1 MINFMS
7 RMPTVLRQ
15 STLRAV
21 LLALLTTL
29 LWVQTVGLLHRVA
42 HAQQSTMVSKHLT
55 SRTSGPLAA
64 LWGEHGN
71 SAECQLFDQACPDLL
86 EINVWI
92 AIPPLVLLMLGE
104 AVLIERFALFD
115 RLYAAR
121 GPPVTLN

>member
-7 RMPTVLRQ
+7 KMPAVLRQ

-55 SRTSGPLAA
+55 SRTSGPLAS

-104 AVLIERFALFD
+104 AVLVERFALFE

>member
-1 MINFMS
+1 
-7 RMPTVLRQ
+7 MPTVLRQ

-42 HAQQSTMVSKHLT
+42 HAQKSTMVSKHLT

-104 AVLIERFALFD
+104 AVLVERFALFD

>member
-104 AVLIERFALFD
+104 AVLVERFALFD

>member
-15 STLRAV
+15 STFRAV
-21 LLALLTTL
+21 LLALLTAL

-86 EINVWI
+86 EIPVWTVLPAPALLI
-92 AIPPLVLLMLGE
+92 WREVLLL
-104 AVLIERFALFD
+104 ERFALFE

>member
-21 LLALLTTL
+21 LLALLTAL

-104 AVLIERFALFD
+104 AVLVERFALFE